1 MNISLAA
8 KNRTALCN
16 YVLHL
21 ADSNLILAQR
31 LCEWCGHGPIL
42 EQDIA
47 LSNIGL
53 DLLGETRS
61 LYQYAAML
69 QHENKTEDDLAF
81 LRGEREFRN
90 LLLCELPKG
99 DFGFTVV
106 RQFLFE
112 TYQLL
117 LLEALKKSS
126 DAHLAAIAEKSLME
140 AQYHYK
146 WSAEWVIR
154 LGDGTEESKR
164 RVQESLEEI
173 WTYTGEMFIATA
185 WEQELIDSGA
195 IPDFTKMKDAWHNKV
210 AEVLQEA
217 TLSMPADTYMQRG
230 GKDGLHTEHLGFLL
244 AEMQYMQRQY
254 PGLEW

>member
-1 MNISLAA
+1 MNITLAA

-69 QHENKTEDDLAF
+69 QQENKTEDDLAF

-90 LLLCELPKG
+90 LLICELPKG

-117 LLEALKKSS
+117 LLEALKKSP

-140 AQYHYK
+140 SQYHYK

-173 WTYTGEMFIATA
+173 WTYTGEMFIPTA
-185 WEQELIDSGA
+185 WEQELIDNAA
-195 IPDFTKMKDAWHNKV
+195 IPDFTKMKDTWHNKV
-210 AEVLQEA
+210 AEVLNEA
-217 TLSMPADTYMQRG
+217 TLTMPADTYMQRG